1 MKQHL
6 LSYWY
11 QSGCSC
17 KGAKQNQQRAGEKW
31 GNEQRILQVG
41 GQRMNNPKNKYFLA
55 LMLSHFFEQMFL
67 LPARIPHSP
76 QRYANTVGL
85 VIERARLN
93 TEMDGLR

>member
-1 MKQHL
+1 M
-6 LSYWY
+6 
-11 QSGCSC
+11 GTA
-17 KGAKQNQQRAGEKW
+17 AKEQNRINKEQGKSRAMSRGFC
-31 GNEQRILQVG
+31 RLG
-41 GQRMNNPKNKYFLA
+41 GQRMNNPKNFLT

-85 VIERARLN
+85 VIERARLK